1 MATHNE
7 FGKEAEIAAAQYLI
21 QNNYKILERNWRYL
35 KAEIDLIAIDESA
48 SELVIIEV
56 KSLNSADFKNPE
68 EAVNKK
74 KRKLLM
80 NAADQYIITNQIILE
95 ARFDIL
101 SMLKQNSS
109 WKITHIKNAFK
120 AHEL

>member
-120 AHEL
+120 THEL